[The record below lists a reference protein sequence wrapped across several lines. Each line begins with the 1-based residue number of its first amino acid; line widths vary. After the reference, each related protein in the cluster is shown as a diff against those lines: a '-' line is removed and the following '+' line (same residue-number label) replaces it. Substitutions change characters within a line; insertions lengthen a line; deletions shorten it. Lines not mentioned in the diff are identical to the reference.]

1 MLNTLKLYRLQI
13 TVVLSVFVLF
23 MANAIGSFQ
32 LFLDLSPGAATLRAT
47 MGSQEFLVLLVLGI
61 TLSFLLPVLSPI
73 KASICTLVAT
83 IPVLYFGIAPAGAKS
98 LIPMEYSLLTI
109 LMLFGVNVL
118 ASWFRENHRKQELLD
133 IFGQYVPPELVNII
147 SQGTERPNLE
157 GEAREMTV
165 MFCDVHNFT
174 SISEGLGPRQLT
186 ALLNA
191 LLTPMTRIVYKHGGT
206 VDKYI
211 GDALMAFWGAPLK
224 DPQHARNA
232 LLAALEI
239 QQTVRELA
247 STFQTRGWP
256 KITLGV
262 GLNSGVMNVG
272 NMGSEYRMA
281 YTVIGDA
288 VNLASRLQDLTR
300 VYHAGIIVG
309 QTTQLAVP
317 EMLYRELDLVQVK
330 GKKVLTRIYEPC
342 GPVDDLSESVQKA
355 VKQHNQAL
363 SHYFQRD
370 WDTAESLFQALEK
383 MPATDKQRP
392 IYLQR
397 ITEYRNNPPPPE
409 WEGETRYLEK

>member
-1 MLNTLKLYRLQI
+1 MLNTLKRYRIQI
-13 TVVLSVFVLF
+13 VIVLCVFALF
-23 MANAIGSFQ
+23 MANAVGSFR
-32 LFLDLSPGAATLRAT
+32 LFLDLGPGASSLRAAL
-47 MGSQEFLVLLVLGI
+47 GNQEFLILLVLGL
-61 TLSFLLPVLSPI
+61 TLSFLLPILSPI
-73 KASICTLVAT
+73 KASFCTLLAT
-83 IPVLYFGIAPAGAKS
+83 IPVFYFGIAPASSHS

-118 ASWFRENHRKQELLD
+118 ASWFRESHRKQELLGV
-133 IFGQYVPPELVNII
+133 FGQYVPPELVNII

-157 GEAREMTV
+157 GESREMTV

-206 VDKYI
+206 IDKYI
-211 GDALMAFWGAPLK
+211 GDALMAFWGAPLQ
-224 DPQHARNA
+224 DPEHARNA

-239 QQTVRELA
+239 QQMVGELA
-247 STFQTRGWP
+247 STFQSRGWP
-256 KITLGV
+256 KITLGI
-262 GLNSGVMNVG
+262 GINSGLMNVG

-281 YTVIGDA
+281 YTVIGDT

-309 QTTQLAVP
+309 QATQLVVP

-342 GPVDDLSESVQKA
+342 GPADGMSTSVQQA
-355 VKQHNQAL
+355 VAQHNQAL
-363 SHYFQRD
+363 GHYFRRE
-370 WDTAESLFQALEK
+370 WDTAESLFQTLEK
-383 MPATDKQRP
+383 MPATDKQKTV
-392 IYLQR
+392 YLKR
-397 ITEYRNNPPPPE
+397 IKAYRNNPPLPE
-409 WEGETRYLEK
+409 WQGETRYMEK

>member
-1 MLNTLKLYRLQI
+1 MLKTLKPYRAQI
-13 TVVLSVFVLF
+13 AVVLGVFILF

-32 LFLDLSPGAATLRAT
+32 FFLDFGPGASSLRAT
-47 MGSQEFLVLLVLGI
+47 AGSQEFYVLLVLGI

-73 KASICTLVAT
+73 KASICTLIAT
-83 IPVLYFGIAPAGAKS
+83 VPVFYMGVSPAAARS
-98 LIPMEYSLLTI
+98 LVPMEYSLLTI
-109 LMLFGVNVL
+109 LILFGVNVL
-118 ASWFRENHRKQELLD
+118 ASWFRENHKKQELLGV
-133 IFGQYVPPELVNII
+133 FGQYVPPELVAII
-147 SQGTERPNLE
+147 NQGTERPNLE

-206 VDKYI
+206 IDKYI
-211 GDALMAFWGAPLK
+211 GDALMAFWGAPLEN
-224 DPQHARNA
+224 PQHARNA

-247 STFQTRGWP
+247 STFRSRGWP
-256 KITLGV
+256 EITLGV

-300 VYHAGIIVG
+300 VYHSGIIVG

-342 GPVDDLSESVQKA
+342 GPADSMSEAVQKA

-363 SHYFQRD
+363 SHYFQRE
-370 WDTAESLFQALEK
+370 WDTAESLFQTLEP
-383 MPATDKQRP
+383 MPATDKQKGL
-392 IYLQR
+392 YLER
-397 ITEYRNNPPPPE
+397 IKAYRLNPPPPE